1 MSTAD
6 LGLPEEEERAALPQ
20 KGGGGRR
27 VGVPSTAL
35 FTDHYE
41 LTMLEAALKAGT
53 AGRRSVFEVFT
64 RRLPGGRRYGVLA
77 GTGRVLD
84 AVENFRFDAAVL
96 DFLRERGVV
105 DGATLDWL
113 AGYRFSGDIWGYP
126 EGEVY
131 FPGSPVM
138 RVEGSFAECV
148 LLETVI
154 LSILNHDSAIA
165 AAASRMSAA
174 AGDRPLME
182 MGARRT
188 HELSAVAAARAAY
201 VGGFSSTSDLAAGFR
216 YGIPTIGTSAHAF
229 TLLHDNERDA
239 FRAQVESLGRDT
251 TLLVDTY
258 DVAEAVRAAV
268 EVAGPDLGAVRI
280 DSGDLLLV
288 AHRVRQQLDELGA
301 AHTRIVVTSDLDE
314 YAIASLAAAP
324 VDAYGVGTQL
334 VTGSG
339 HPTCSMVYK
348 LVARAGSGDPE
359 APLLPVAKR
368 SSGGKTSVGG
378 RKWAARR
385 LDADGVA
392 ETEVV
397 GTGQVPPELVDRQ
410 LLVELVKG
418 GQVVGR
424 EPLEAARTRH
434 VTARDGLP
442 LSATQLS
449 RGEPV
454 IPTEYLEG
462 RSDG

>member
-1 MSTAD
+1 MNTAD
-6 LGLPEEEERAALPQ
+6 LRLP
-20 KGGGGRR
+20 
-27 VGVPSTAL
+27 VDVPSTAL

-41 LTMLEAALKAGT
+41 LTMLQAALKAGT
-53 AGRRSVFEVFT
+53 AERRSVFEVFT
-64 RRLPGGRRYGVLA
+64 RRLPNGRRYGVVA

-84 AVENFRFDAAVL
+84 AVENFRFDADVL
-96 DFLRERGVV
+96 DFLRERRIV
-105 DGATLDWL
+105 DEPTLRWL
-113 AGYRFSGDIWGYP
+113 ADYRFTGDIWGYP

-131 FPGSPVM
+131 FPGSPIM
-138 RVEGSFAECV
+138 RVEGSFGECV

-165 AAASRMSAA
+165 AAASRMSSA
-174 AGDRPLME
+174 AGDRPLIE

-188 HELSAVAAARAAY
+188 HELAAVAASRAAY
-201 VGGFSSTSDLAAGFR
+201 VGGFASTSDLAAGFR
-216 YGIPTIGTSAHAF
+216 YNIPTVGTSAHAF
-229 TLLHDNERDA
+229 TLLHDSERDA
-239 FRAQVESLGRDT
+239 FRAQVASLGRDT

-268 EVAGPDLGAVRI
+268 EVAGPELGAVRI

-301 AHTRIVVTSDLDE
+301 RDTKIVVTSDLDE

-348 LVARAGSGDPE
+348 LVARAESADPQ
-359 APLLPVAKR
+359 APLKPVAKR
-368 SSGGKTSVGG
+368 STGGKFSLGG

-385 LDADGVA
+385 LDQDGIA
-392 ETEVV
+392 EAEVV
-397 GTGQVPPELVDRQ
+397 GTGEVPPELVDRR
-410 LLVELVKG
+410 LLVQLVKAG
-418 GQVVGR
+418 EVVGR
-424 EPLEAARTRH
+424 EPLDVARARHQAAR
-434 VTARDGLP
+434 ANLP

-454 IPTEYLEG
+454 IPTEYVQG
-462 RSDG
+462 RPGN

>member
-1 MSTAD
+1 MNTAD
-6 LGLPEEEERAALPQ
+6 LGLP
-20 KGGGGRR
+20 
-27 VGVPSTAL
+27 VDVPSTAL
-35 FTDHYE
+35 FTDQYE
-41 LTMLEAALKAGT
+41 LTMLRAALQAGT
-53 AGRRSVFEVFT
+53 ADRRSVFEVFT
-64 RRLPGGRRYGVLA
+64 RRLPEGRRYGVVS

-84 AVENFRFDAAVL
+84 AVENFRFDSDVIG
-96 DFLRERGVV
+96 FLRSNRIV
-105 DGATLDWL
+105 DDETLGWL
-113 AGYRFSGDIWGYP
+113 ASYRFGGDIWGYP

-131 FPGSPVM
+131 FPGSPVL

-174 AGDRPLME
+174 AGGRGLIE

-201 VGGFSSTSDLAAGFR
+201 VGGFDTTSDLAAGFR
-216 YGIPTIGTSAHAF
+216 YGIPTVGTSAHAF
-229 TLLHDNERDA
+229 TLLHDSERDA
-239 FRAQVESLGRDT
+239 FQAQVHALGRGT
-251 TLLVDTY
+251 TLLIDTY
-258 DVAEAVRAAV
+258 DVAEAVRTAV
-268 EVAGPDLGAVRI
+268 EIAGPELGAVRI

-301 AHTRIVVTSDLDE
+301 VNTRIVVTSDLDE

-348 LVARAGSGDPE
+348 IVARAVSSDPR
-359 APLLPVAKR
+359 APLQPVAKK
-368 SSGGKTSVGG
+368 SLGGKLSVGG

-385 LDADGVA
+385 VDAWGYA
-392 ETEVV
+392 EAEVL
-397 GTGQVPPELVDRQ
+397 GTGTVPSDLLDRQ
-410 LLVELVKG
+410 LHVQLVKG
-418 GQVVGR
+418 GEIVAR
-424 EPLEAARTRH
+424 EPLEVARERHFAAR
-434 VTARDGLP
+434 AALP
-442 LSATQLS
+442 VSATQLS

-454 IPTEYLEG
+454 IPTEYI
-462 RSDG
+462 

>member
-1 MSTAD
+1 MNTAD
-6 LGLPEEEERAALPQ
+6 LGLPVE
-20 KGGGGRR
+20 
-27 VGVPSTAL
+27 VPSTAL
-35 FTDHYE
+35 FTDQYE
-41 LTMLEAALKAGT
+41 LTMLQAALKAGT

-64 RRLPGGRRYGVLA
+64 RRLPHGRRYGVVA

-84 AVENFRFDAAVL
+84 AVENFRFDPDVL
-96 DFLRERGVV
+96 GFLGERAIV
-105 DGATLDWL
+105 DEETLEWL
-113 AGYRFSGDIWGYP
+113 AGYRFTGDIWGYP

-131 FPGSPVM
+131 FPGSPIL
-138 RVEGSFAECV
+138 RVEGTFAECV

-165 AAASRMSAA
+165 AAASRMSSA
-174 AGDRPLME
+174 AGDRPLIE

-188 HELSAVAAARAAY
+188 HELAAVASARAAY

-216 YGIPTIGTSAHAF
+216 YGIPTVGTSAHAF
-229 TLLHDNERDA
+229 TLLHDRERDA
-239 FRAQVESLGRDT
+239 FRAQVDSMGRGT

-258 DVAEAVRAAV
+258 DVAEAVRTAV
-268 EVAGPDLGAVRI
+268 EVAGPGLGAVRI

-288 AHRVRQQLDELGA
+288 AHRVRQQLDKLGA
-301 AHTRIVVTSDLDE
+301 TQTRIIVTSDLDE

-348 LVARAGSGDPE
+348 LVARAGSADPG
-359 APLLPVAKR
+359 APLVPVAKR
-368 SSGGKTSVGG
+368 STGGKTSIGG

-385 LDADGVA
+385 LDEQGVA
-392 ETEVV
+392 EAEVI
-397 GTGQVPPELVDRQ
+397 GTGAVPGALAERQ
-410 LLVELVKG
+410 LLVELIKAG
-418 GQVVGR
+418 EVVAR
-424 EPLEAARTRH
+424 EPLDTVRERH
-434 VTARDGLP
+434 VRVRENLP

-454 IPTEYLEG
+454 LPTEYARG
-462 RSDG
+462 D

>member
-1 MSTAD
+1 MRGMSTAD
-6 LGLPEEEERAALPQ
+6 LGLP
-20 KGGGGRR
+20 
-27 VGVPSTAL
+27 VDVPSTAL

-41 LTMLEAALKAGT
+41 LTMLEAALEAGT
-53 AGRRSVFEVFT
+53 ADRRSVFEVFT
-64 RRLPGGRRYGVLA
+64 RRLPSGRRYGVVA

-84 AVENFRFDAAVL
+84 AVENFRFDTAVL
-96 DFLRERGVV
+96 GFLRERGIV
-105 DGATLDWL
+105 DDRTLDWL
-113 AGYRFSGDIWGYP
+113 SGYRFSGDIWGYP

-154 LSILNHDSAIA
+154 LSVLNHDSAIA
-165 AAASRMSAA
+165 AAASRMSSA

-188 HELSAVAAARAAY
+188 HELAAVAAARAAY

-229 TLLHDNERDA
+229 TLLHDSERDA
-239 FRAQVESLGRDT
+239 FRAQVDSLGRGT

-268 EVAGPDLGAVRI
+268 EVAGPELGAVRI

-301 AHTRIVVTSDLDE
+301 VHTRIIVTSDLDE

-339 HPTCSMVYK
+339 HPTSSMVYK

-359 APLLPVAKR
+359 APLVPVAKR
-368 SSGGKTSVGG
+368 STGGKTSIGG

-392 ETEVV
+392 ETEVI
-397 GTGQVPPELVDRQ
+397 GTGRVPADLADRQ

-418 GQVVGR
+418 GRVVSR
-424 EPLEAARTRH
+424 ESLDTVRTRH
-434 VTARDGLP
+434 IAARGALP

-454 IPTEYLEG
+454 IPTEYVQG
-462 RSDG
+462 RSGS

>member
-1 MSTAD
+1 MNTAD
-6 LGLPEEEERAALPQ
+6 LGLP
-20 KGGGGRR
+20 
-27 VGVPSTAL
+27 VDVPSTAL
-35 FTDHYE
+35 FTDMYE
-41 LTMLEAALKAGT
+41 LTMLQAALKAGT
-53 AGRRSVFEVFT
+53 AERRSVFEAFT
-64 RRLPGGRRYGVLA
+64 RRLPEGRRYGVVA

-84 AVENFRFDAAVL
+84 AVENFRFDAGVL
-96 DFLRERGVV
+96 NFLRERKVV
-105 DGATLDWL
+105 DEPTLEWL
-113 AGYRFSGDIWGYP
+113 ADYRFTGDIWGYP

-131 FPGSPVM
+131 FPGSPIL
-138 RVEGSFAECV
+138 RVEGTFAECV

-174 AGDRPLME
+174 AGERALIE

-188 HELSAVAAARAAY
+188 HELAAVAASRAAY
-201 VGGFSSTSDLAAGFR
+201 VGGFNSTSDLAAGFR
-216 YGIPTIGTSAHAF
+216 YGIPTVGTSAHAF

-239 FRAQVESLGRDT
+239 FTAQVDSLGRGT

-258 DVAEAVRAAV
+258 DVTEAVRLAV
-268 EVAGPDLGAVRI
+268 EVAGPELGAVRI

-301 AHTRIVVTSDLDE
+301 ARTKIVVTSDLDE

-348 LVARAGSGDPE
+348 LVARAESADLG
-359 APLLPVAKR
+359 APLLPVAKKSLGAK
-368 SSGGKTSVGG
+368 SSMGG

-385 LDADGVA
+385 ADEDGVA
-392 ETEVV
+392 EAEVI
-397 GTGQVPPELVDRQ
+397 GTGPVPAGLVDRQ
-410 LLVELVKG
+410 LQVELVKG
-418 GQVVGR
+418 GEVVGR
-424 EPLEAARTRH
+424 EPLDVVRDRHAAAR
-434 VTARDGLP
+434 AELP

-449 RGEPV
+449 RGEAV
-454 IPTEYLEG
+454 IPTEYV
-462 RSDG
+462 

>member
-1 MSTAD
+1 MNSAD
-6 LGLPEEEERAALPQ
+6 L
-20 KGGGGRR
+20 GRR

-35 FTDHYE
+35 FTDQYE
-41 LTMLEAALKAGT
+41 LTMVQAALKAGT
-53 AGRRSVFEVFT
+53 AGRHSVFEAFT
-64 RRLPGGRRYGVLA
+64 RRLPEGRRYGVVA

-84 AVENFRFDAAVL
+84 AVENFHFD
-96 DFLRERGVV
+96 DEMIGFLRQQDIV
-105 DGATLDWL
+105 DEPTLEWL

-131 FPGSPVM
+131 FPGSPIL

-174 AGDRPLME
+174 AGGRRLIE

-188 HELSAVAAARAAY
+188 HELSAVASARAAY
-201 VGGFSSTSDLAAGFR
+201 VGGFDATSDLAAGFR
-216 YGIPTIGTSAHAF
+216 YGIPTVGTSAHAF
-229 TLLHDNERDA
+229 TLLHDTERDA
-239 FRAQVESLGRDT
+239 FRAQVDSLGRGT

-258 DVAEAVRAAV
+258 DVTEAVRAAV
-268 EVAGPDLGAVRI
+268 EIAGPELGAVRI

-301 AHTRIVVTSDLDE
+301 TGTKIVVTSDLDE

-348 LVARAGSGDPE
+348 LVARAGGAADVGAD
-359 APLLPVAKR
+359 APLVPVAKK
-368 SSGGKTSVGG
+368 SMGAKSSVGG

-385 LDADGVA
+385 VDESGVA
-392 ETEVV
+392 EAEVI
-397 GTGQVPPELVDRQ
+397 GTGAVPEGLAGQ
-410 LLVELVKG
+410 ELLVELVRG
-418 GQVVGR
+418 GVVVAR
-424 EPLEAARTRH
+424 EPLEAARERH
-434 VTARDGLP
+434 VSARGGLP
-442 LSATQLS
+442 MSAMQLS

-454 IPTEYLEG
+454 IGTEYV
-462 RSDG
+462 

>member
-1 MSTAD
+1 MNTAD
-6 LGLPEEEERAALPQ
+6 LGLP
-20 KGGGGRR
+20 
-27 VGVPSTAL
+27 VDVPSTAL
-35 FTDHYE
+35 FTDQYE
-41 LTMLEAALKAGT
+41 LTMLRAALKAGT

-64 RRLPGGRRYGVLA
+64 RRLPDGRRYGVVA

-84 AVENFRFDAAVL
+84 AVENFRFDPGVL
-96 DFLRERGVV
+96 GFLREKNIV
-105 DGATLDWL
+105 DGETLDWL

-131 FPGSPVM
+131 FPGSPIM
-138 RVEGSFAECV
+138 RVEGTFAECV

-165 AAASRMSAA
+165 AAASRMSSA
-174 AGDRPLME
+174 AGDRPLIE

-188 HELSAVAAARAAY
+188 HELAAVAASRAAY
-201 VGGFSSTSDLAAGFR
+201 VGGFTSTSDLAAGFR
-216 YGIPTIGTSAHAF
+216 YNIPTVGTSAHAF
-229 TLLHDNERDA
+229 TLLHDSERDA
-239 FRAQVESLGRDT
+239 FRAQVDSLGGGT

-258 DVAEAVRAAV
+258 DVSEAVRTAV
-268 EVAGPDLGAVRI
+268 EIAGPELGAVRI

-301 AHTRIVVTSDLDE
+301 TGTRIIVTSDLDE

-339 HPTCSMVYK
+339 HPTASMVYK
-348 LVARAGSGDPE
+348 LVARAASDDPK
-359 APLLPVAKR
+359 APLVPVAKK

-385 LDADGVA
+385 LDEYGVA
-392 ETEVV
+392 EAEVV
-397 GTGQVPPELVDRQ
+397 GTGPVPAELAGRQ
-410 LLVELVKG
+410 LLVPLVEG
-418 GQVVGR
+418 GEVIAR
-424 EPLEAARTRH
+424 EPLDVVRDRHAAAR
-434 VTARDGLP
+434 AGLP

-454 IPTEYLEG
+454 LPTEYAHG
-462 RSDG
+462 PAGS

>member
-1 MSTAD
+1 MNSAD
-6 LGLPEEEERAALPQ
+6 L
-20 KGGGGRR
+20 GRR

-35 FTDHYE
+35 FTDQYE
-41 LTMLEAALKAGT
+41 LTMVQAALKAGT
-53 AGRRSVFEVFT
+53 ADRHSVFEAFT
-64 RRLPGGRRYGVLA
+64 RRLPEGRRYGVVA

-84 AVENFRFDAAVL
+84 AVENFHFD
-96 DFLRERGVV
+96 DEMIGFLRQQDIV
-105 DGATLDWL
+105 DEPTLEWL
-113 AGYRFSGDIWGYP
+113 SGYRFSGDIWGYP

-131 FPGSPVM
+131 FPGSPIL

-174 AGDRPLME
+174 AGGRRLIE

-188 HELSAVAAARAAY
+188 HELSAVASSRAAF
-201 VGGFSSTSDLAAGFR
+201 VGGFDATSDLAAGFR
-216 YGIPTIGTSAHAF
+216 WAIPTVGTSAHAF
-229 TLLHDNERDA
+229 TLLHDTERDA
-239 FRAQVESLGRDT
+239 FRAQVDSLGRGT

-258 DVAEAVRAAV
+258 DVTEAVRAAV
-268 EVAGPDLGAVRI
+268 EIAGPELGAVRI

-301 AHTRIVVTSDLDE
+301 TDTKIVVTSDLDE

-348 LVARAGSGDPE
+348 LVARAGSAEPD
-359 APLLPVAKR
+359 APLVPVAKKSLGAK
-368 SSGGKTSVGG
+368 SSKGG

-385 LDADGVA
+385 TDAHGVA
-392 ETEVV
+392 EAEVI
-397 GTGQVPPELVDRQ
+397 GTGPAPGESVGRP
-410 LLVELVKG
+410 LLVELVRG
-418 GQVVGR
+418 GEVVAR
-424 EPLEAARTRH
+424 EPLEAARERH
-434 VTARDGLP
+434 VAARAGLP
-442 LSATQLS
+442 MSAIQLS

-454 IPTEYLEG
+454 IPTEYA
-462 RSDG
+462 